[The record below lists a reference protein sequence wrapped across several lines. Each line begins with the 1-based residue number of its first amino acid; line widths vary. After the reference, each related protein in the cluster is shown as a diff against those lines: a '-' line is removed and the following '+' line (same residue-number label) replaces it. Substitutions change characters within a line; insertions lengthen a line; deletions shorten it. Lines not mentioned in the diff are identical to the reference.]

1 MLFSNFCHHFFYLRP
16 KTLLH
21 RGCINI
27 YIEIK
32 IEIACDQNKL
42 NFRRALIG
50 LAKETFFDF

>member
-1 MLFSNFCHHFFYLRP
+1 MY
-16 KTLLH
+16 
-21 RGCINI
+21 I

-42 NFRRALIG
+42 NFSRALIG